1 VRLILFGP
9 PGAGKGTQASRLA
22 VNLGI
27 PAISTGEIFRN
38 EVSRGSE
45 LGTLAK
51 SYMDAGKY
59 VPDEVVNDMVRV
71 RLAEPDVKVGFL
83 LDGYPR
89 TAAQAQTL
97 QDVLAEAGTPLDAVL
112 EITAD
117 TDAVVQRLLRR
128 ADLEGRS
135 DDTEPVIR
143 KRMEVYSAS
152 ATALRD
158 VYSGLGLLVQVD
170 GMGEIDEVTE
180 RIMSALAAVSG

>member
-1 VRLILFGP
+1 
-9 PGAGKGTQASRLA
+9 LA

-38 EVSRGSE
+38 EVSRGTE

-51 SYMDAGKY
+51 EYMDAGKY
-59 VPDEVVNDMVRV
+59 VPDEVVNGMVAG
-71 RLAEPDVKVGFL
+71 RLTEPDVAGGFL

-89 TAAQAQTL
+89 TAAQAQNL
-97 QDVLAEAGTPLDAVL
+97 QQVLAEAGTQLDVVL

-128 ADLEGRS
+128 ADIEGRA

-143 KRMEVYSAS
+143 KRMEVYGAS

-158 VYSGLGLLVQVD
+158 FYSGCDLLVQVD
-170 GMGEIDEVTE
+170 GMGEIDEVTA
-180 RIMSALAAVSG
+180 RIMNALPRTAS